1 MDFTFKTYQN
11 LLNALLLQG
20 FSFQTLSAHFIQN
33 QAVAT
38 FFREDQGKKLIIL
51 RHDVESKYESALA
64 FAIIQKGLGISG
76 SYYFRLFNKPQN
88 DKIIRQ
94 IAELGHEIG
103 YHYDDLS
110 YFKGDHE
117 KAIQR
122 FENNLKYLRG
132 IAPVKTI
139 TMEGAPLSKYDNRQL
154 WEKYNY
160 RDFGIIA
167 EPYFDLDFD
176 DIFYLTDTGRRWD
189 GWRVSLRDKVPQ
201 QEAWIKQ
208 GLVFHSTRDIIKA
221 ANEGR
226 LPEKIMM
233 TFHPQRWND
242 KPLRWLK
249 ELVWQGVKNVGKR
262 FLLKMRS

>member
-11 LLNALLLQG
+11 LMDALLLQG

-33 QAVAT
+33 QSV
-38 FFREDQGKKLIIL
+38 ENLLHENQSKKLIIL

-64 FAIIQKGLGISG
+64 FATIQKSLGIVG
-76 SYYFRLFNKPQN
+76 SYYFRLFNKPKN
-88 DKIIRQ
+88 DEIIRQ

-110 YFKGDHE
+110 FFKGDHV

-167 EPYFDLDFD
+167 EPYFDLNFNDF
-176 DIFYLTDTGRRWD
+176 FYLTDTGRRWD